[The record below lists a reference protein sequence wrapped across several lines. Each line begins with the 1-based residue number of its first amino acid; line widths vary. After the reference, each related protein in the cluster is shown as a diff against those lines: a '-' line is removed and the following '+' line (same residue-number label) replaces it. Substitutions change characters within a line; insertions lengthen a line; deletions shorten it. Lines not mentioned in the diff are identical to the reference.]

1 MVDRISVVHNGG
13 NLKIVCLELF
23 ATKWD
28 AERAISRLNGFRL
41 FGSRILVS
49 FAKFGNRLA
58 YWKKKSSPGD
68 RIGGANQKIPH
79 RNEDGGSRD
88 PPDKGKLDSESCQ
101 DFSQTMFGDPL
112 RQKAL
117 NRTKIIGFI
126 EEEKLWKLQK
136 CLVGYSTTEVDSN
149 SIHDRLVRW
158 GLGEISVKR
167 LAGRVF
173 LLEIIDE
180 TLYNSLKDAKWSYLL
195 EVFVEASLFIV
206 GTIRPLNEL
215 QRFGIEAVVDI
226 KVGSDCFPVRISEI
240 LSPEERAVAVHNPSK
255 STVRISHPSSASSS
269 GPGDSA
275 VAEKVDVNP
284 LDACDDINSIS
295 LGNLN
300 FSHENLECPETNRH
314 IGVHELQGGTIQSG
328 PGLDAGRKS
337 WSEVVSGRAVGPDP
351 VQGQRFAYSGEIER
365 VAALRSLECAS
376 LDGPNPSNGHCIAE
390 VLENV
395 IPKKSGPSL
404 IQESDQGFVGAPR
417 SPMRLG
423 NWGESVDIIHN
434 SLTLNHNT
442 DKISHSCSEEERA
455 LSAED
460 IICGNLNWS
469 GFFADDVPWYSN
481 WSGPEKEI
489 FMGVGVTKNK
499 IEVSRV
505 PRGVLADID
514 RLRRNFIWGTSV
526 VLPPAFGKSFAYG
539 GT

>member
-13 NLKIVCLELF
+13 NLKIVCLEL
-23 ATKWD
+23 
-28 AERAISRLNGFRL
+28 
-41 FGSRILVS
+41 
-49 FAKFGNRLA
+49 LA

-88 PPDKGKLDSESCQ
+88 PPDK
-101 DFSQTMFGDPL
+101 
-112 RQKAL
+112 
-117 NRTKIIGFI
+117 
-126 EEEKLWKLQK
+126 
-136 CLVGYSTTEVDSN
+136 
-149 SIHDRLVRW
+149 
-158 GLGEISVKR
+158 
-167 LAGRVF
+167 
-173 LLEIIDE
+173 
-180 TLYNSLKDAKWSYLL
+180 
-195 EVFVEASLFIV
+195 
-206 GTIRPLNEL
+206 
-215 QRFGIEAVVDI
+215 
-226 KVGSDCFPVRISEI
+226 DCFPVRISEI

-423 NWGESVDIIHN
+423 NWGD
-434 SLTLNHNT
+434 
-442 DKISHSCSEEERA
+442 
-455 LSAED
+455 
-460 IICGNLNWS
+460 
-469 GFFADDVPWYSN
+469 
-481 WSGPEKEI
+481 
-489 FMGVGVTKNK
+489 
-499 IEVSRV
+499 
-505 PRGVLADID
+505 
-514 RLRRNFIWGTSV
+514 
-526 VLPPAFGKSFAYG
+526 
-539 GT
+539 